1 MLIDYEWIPLRLSK
15 GFSLLLVSI
24 FYSIKQTIYV
34 EKNGGEK
41 MLNLK
46 KMLPLALVLAMA
58 VASFAGCAKEA
69 PADKAEGQEGAVE
82 PKGTIILATTT
93 STQDSGLLDVILP
106 DFTAKTGYE
115 ADVIAVGSGEA
126 MKMGENGEADVLLV
140 HSPAAEKEFVAAGH
154 SPARYDVM
162 YNDFVILGP
171 KDDPAGIKA
180 AAPDKAQAA
189 FQKIYDGKVT
199 FVSRADES
207 GTHKKELS
215 IWEKLGLTPSGDWYV
230 ESGKG
235 MGDVITMTNE
245 MLGYTLSDRA
255 TWLNLSEKTDL
266 QIVTEGD
273 KDLFNQYGV
282 MVVDPSKNDQINEE
296 GALAFQEWIL
306 SDATQKLIG
315 QYGVDRYGAALFTPN
330 AAKAE

>member
-1 MLIDYEWIPLRLSK
+1 MIKSK
-15 GFSLLLVSI
+15 KLLVL
-24 FYSIKQTIYV
+24 
-34 EKNGGEK
+34 G
-41 MLNLK
+41 
-46 KMLPLALVLAMA
+46 LVL
-58 VASFAGCAKEA
+58 VLVLSVFAGCAAKSEA
-69 PADKAEGQEGAVE
+69 PAEEEQSAVE

-106 DFTAKTGYE
+106 DFTAKTGYDV
-115 ADVIAVGSGEA
+115 DVIAVGSGEA

-140 HSPAAEKEFVAAGH
+140 HSPAAEVAFVEAGH

-162 YNDFVILGP
+162 YNDFVVLGP
-171 KDDPAGIKA
+171 NDDPAGIKA
-180 AAPDKAQAA
+180 AAPDNAQAA
-189 FQKIYDGKVT
+189 FQKIYDDQAT

-207 GTHKKELS
+207 GTDKKEKT
-215 IWEKLGLTPSGDWYV
+215 IWSKLGLTPSGDWYI

-255 TWLNLSEKTDL
+255 TWLNMSEGTDL
-266 QIVTEGD
+266 RIVTEGD

-296 GALAFQEWIL
+296 GAKAFQDWIL
-306 SDATQKLIG
+306 SDDTQKLIG
-315 QYGVDRYGAALFTPN
+315 EYGVEKYGAALFTPN
-330 AAKAE
+330 ASK